1 MEKNILIGISRA
13 GNCYNA
19 HAPNFPGCLATGK
32 TADEAKRNIVSAL
45 AAHIRALLE
54 DGDYIPDGDEFY
66 AMVSVPVMGMDNEAV
81 TGEHLRAYRKKYAL
95 TQAEMAEKLGV
106 TKESI
111 SEWERGARD
120 LPGTVKFALANAEAA
135 ESVH

>member
-1 MEKNILIGISRA
+1 MEKNILIGISKA

-19 HAPNFPGCLATGK
+19 HAPDFPGCLATGK
-32 TADEAKRNIVSAL
+32 TADEAKHRIISAL
-45 AAHIRALLE
+45 SSHIRNMLE

-66 AMVSVPVMGMDNEAV
+66 AMVSVPIAGKGSEHI
-81 TGEHLRAYRKKYAL
+81 TGKHLRKYRKQYDL

-111 SEWERGARD
+111 SEWERERRE
-120 LPGTVKFALANAEAA
+120 LPGTVKFAL
-135 ESVH
+135 ESVGL